1 MRKCH
6 RCGEGMKEDYGL
18 KIRSLMFAGIAPVF
32 LSKGQGVLSDELG
45 KVKAAVC
52 PNCGEISLYTENSKV
67 LNEKL

>member
-6 RCGEGMKEDYGL
+6 RCGEEMKEDYGL
-18 KIRSLMFAGIAPVF
+18 KISSFIAGIAPVI

-52 PNCGEISLYTENSKV
+52 PNCGEISLYTENKKV
-67 LNEKL
+67 LDEKL